1 MAITLFVSAIVLM
14 ALGFPV
20 AFALAMSAAIAVFAG
35 GRYPQ
40 LIVFKEMFT
49 GIDSFPL
56 MAVPFF
62 ILAAEIMSGGA
73 LTIVLLRFAAQF
85 VGHLRGG
92 LGHANILS
100 LTLFSGI
107 SGSALADAAGPG
119 SMMVKMMDKAGYSRA
134 YAAALTAST
143 AIVGPII
150 PPSIIMIIYAL
161 QDENVSVG
169 GLFIAGF
176 APGILIAVAMAI
188 VNWRVCVKRDYRS
201 REPRPSGREM
211 LVNSV
216 KAIPALML
224 VVLILVG
231 IRFGIFTPTEASV
244 VAVFYALVC
253 GKWVYRTLEWK
264 ALPHIAA
271 RSALLT
277 ASVLLVVAASAAFA
291 WVLTIEGIPQQLAET
306 IVSWNLSPVTF
317 LVAVNILLL
326 LFGIFMEPLPGVMIL
341 VPILAPIAS
350 ALGIDPIHFAM
361 VVIVNLTLGMITPPV
376 GGLLFVTSVATKVPL
391 AALTREL
398 PPFLL
403 AHLVVLIMLTFI
415 PAISTWLPHTLGF
428 FFFLRAKDA
437 DHSGHQH

>member
-1 MAITLFVSAIVLM
+1 MAVTLFIAVVVLL

-20 AFALAMSAAIAVFAG
+20 AFALAISAALAVFVG

-40 LIVFKEMFT
+40 LVVFKEMFT

-62 ILAAEIMSGGA
+62 ILAAELMSGGA
-73 LTIVLLRFAAQF
+73 LTAVLLRFAAQF

-92 LGHANILS
+92 LGYANVLS

-119 SMMVKMMDKAGYSRA
+119 SMMVKMMDKAGYALS

-150 PPSIIMIIYAL
+150 PPSVSMIIYAL

-169 GLFIAGF
+169 GLFVAGF
-176 APGILIAVAMAI
+176 VPGILIAIAMAA
-188 VNWRVCVKRDYRS
+188 VNWWVCKKRDYRS
-201 REPRPSGREM
+201 REPRPSGREI
-211 LVNSV
+211 LVNSF
-216 KAIPALML
+216 KAIPALL
-224 VVLILVG
+224 LIVLIIVG

-253 GKWVYRTLEWK
+253 GKWVYRTLQWK
-264 ALPHIAA
+264 AVPAIAA
-271 RSALLT
+271 RSAMLT
-277 ASVLLVVAASAAFA
+277 SSVLLVMATSAAFA
-291 WVLTIEGIPQQLAET
+291 WVLTVEGIPQYLSQL
-306 IVSWNLSPVTF
+306 IVSWELSPVMF
-317 LVAVNILLL
+317 LVAVNVLLL
-326 LFGIFMEPLPGVMIL
+326 VFGIFMEPLPGVMIL

-350 ALGIDPIHFAM
+350 ALGIDPTHFAM

-376 GGLLFVTSVATKVPL
+376 GGLLFVTAVSTRVSIT
-391 AALTREL
+391 ALTREM

-403 AHLVVLIMLTFI
+403 AHFVVLALLTFV
-415 PAISTWLPHTLGF
+415 PQLSTWLPHSLGF
-428 FFFLRAKDA
+428 
-437 DHSGHQH
+437 